1 MNGDR
6 LSLRLAWTQVQLFH
20 FQQNLTTHFK
30 IFEAL
35 MTVLGYTQYFYDYTN
50 AAKKVNAEVYGFNFR
65 YNPSNF
71 LVDPP
76 RHESHKL

>member
-1 MNGDR
+1 
-6 LSLRLAWTQVQLFH
+6 
-20 FQQNLTTHFK
+20 
-30 IFEAL
+30 

-76 RHESHKL
+76 RHECHKL